1 MTGETLRAVLMIA
14 MFGMLEAVLYLAQG
28 TRLRRWLDDI
38 IDRLWHAL
46 PLPHPRPRLVPI
58 RNKRRKG

>member
-1 MTGETLRAVLMIA
+1 MIA